1 MGIQG
6 LTKLLA
12 DAAPGSMK
20 ENKFENYFGRKIA
33 VDASMHI
40 YSFLVVVGRQGDQL
54 LTSEAG
60 DVTSFVFEGK
70 PPELKRA
77 ELAKR
82 STKKEEA
89 TTELE
94 AAKEAGN
101 QEDVEKYSKRA
112 VKVTRQHN
120 EECKQLLRLMG
131 VPVVE
136 APGEAEAQCA
146 QLCKEDLVYGIS
158 TEDMDSLTF
167 GTPRLIRHLMAPASQ
182 KLDAMEFDHA
192 KVLEELGLSEQEFI
206 DVCILCGCDYTP
218 KISGIGPTRAL
229 ALIKK
234 HGSIEK
240 ALESLDPSK
249 YTIPEPFPYQE
260 ARQLFKQ
267 PDVLRGEAIPA
278 LKWSAPDKDGVI
290 QFLVHEKS
298 FNEERVRKALDRIAA
313 AKGKASQG
321 RLESFFGPAK
331 IVSSTS
337 GKRKEPEAAKGKGGK
352 AGAAKKGKL
361 GAMGKKK

>member
-1 MGIQG
+1 
-6 LTKLLA
+6 LFDLLVS
-12 DAAPGSMK
+12 APPPGGS
-20 ENKFENYFGRKIA
+20 
-33 VDASMHI
+33 
-40 YSFLVVVGRQGDQL
+40 Q
-54 LTSEAG
+54 
-60 DVTSFVFEGK
+60 
-70 PPELKRA
+70 
-77 ELAKR
+77 
-82 STKKEEA
+82 
-89 TTELE
+89 
-94 AAKEAGN
+94 AGN

-146 QLCKEDLVYGIS
+146 QLCKENLVYGIS

-192 KVLEELGLSEQEFI
+192 KVLEELGLSRDEFI

-260 ARQLFKQ
+260 ARQLFKE
-267 PDVLRGEAIPA
+267 PDVLRGEAIPSI
-278 LKWSAPDKDGVI
+278 KWSAPDKGAQCICRPRHPCALLPICPSSCRMPFQPCTKLSMPSCSCVNDGCRHPPTNLHLLT
-290 QFLVHEKS
+290 Q
-298 FNEERVRKALDRIAA
+298 
-313 AKGKASQG
+313 
-321 RLESFFGPAK
+321 
-331 IVSSTS
+331 
-337 GKRKEPEAAKGKGGK
+337 
-352 AGAAKKGKL
+352 
-361 GAMGKKK
+361 